1 MMNGS
6 ENISMMTHL
15 LVFFSFFLSFFVLFV
30 IKLNEMIKQFSLWT
44 SLSKKRF
51 EAIVVVIWLDM
62 NKTELN

>member
-1 MMNGS
+1 MNGS

-30 IKLNEMIKQFSLWT
+30 IKLNEMIKKFSLWT